1 MKLSVMLHENGGYTV
16 YGKDIEPPPQSI
28 QGDYFYFDPQKMRAV
43 CSTIREKSDLKGR
56 DTQFTVAVGLK
67 REEVADFL
75 EDPYQ
80 IAGLKQWMM
89 KLQPEMAKEYAKTGV
104 PIPKNYILE
113 IAKDMKKKYPILEEK
128 IDEILGIV
136 AAIVKSIG
144 SERIAL
150 VLKAEEHSLYAAMSC
165 LPINLRGIA
174 FCAPCYC
181 YGGVEYGVI
190 NLVPEMSPYDVD
202 LPTGNIS
209 RFNLTAIQKQ
219 RFYEDVRWFFAQKEE
234 SEDLRKRFDSNEFAE
249 VKPELAAKAVLRYRE
264 LCGKYQGFIAEQR
277 SKEKKR
283 ALNALKTVYAENPAL
298 AVLLPELPQERTE
311 KKPKGARTEKAAH
324 KNRHVSKGKSYEKSL
339 GLLEK
344 LCGVAFVLAG
354 ILVAAASRRVP
365 EFVIRFEFNSLF
377 LLSILGVFFGGYF
390 IGKSE
395 KREGRWTCLEKK
407 WEKQQLE
414 EPVGA
419 EKISE
424 FETKLP

>member
-1 MKLSVMLHENGGYTV
+1 MKLSVMLHENGGYAV
-16 YGKDIEPPPQSI
+16 YGKDIEPPPQNI

-43 CSTIREKSDLKGR
+43 CSTTREKSDSKGR
-56 DTQFTVAVGLK
+56 DTQFTVAVRLK

-80 IAGLKQWMM
+80 IAGLKQWLM

-104 PIPKNYILE
+104 QIPKNYFLE
-113 IAKDMKKKYPILEEK
+113 MAKDIEKKYPILEEK
-128 IDEILGIV
+128 KDEILGIM

-150 VLKAEEHSLYAAMSC
+150 VLRAEEHSLYAAISC

-202 LPTGNIS
+202 LPTGNVS
-209 RFNLTAIQKQ
+209 RFSLMAIQKQ
-219 RFYEDVRWFFAQKEE
+219 KFYEDIRWFFAQKDK
-234 SEDLRKRFDSNEFAE
+234 SEDLHNRFYSYKFAE
-249 VKPELAAKAVLRYRE
+249 VKPELAAQAILRYRE
-264 LCGKYQGFIAEQR
+264 FCGKYQGLVAEQH

-283 ALNALKTVYAENPAL
+283 TLNELKIIYAENPAL
-298 AVLLPELPQERTE
+298 AILLPELPQEKTE
-311 KKPKGARTEKAAH
+311 KKPKVVRAEEDAR
-324 KNRHVSKGKSYEKSL
+324 KNRHTSKGKSYEKSL
-339 GLLEK
+339 GMLEK

-354 ILVAAASRRVP
+354 VLVAAVSRKVP
-365 EFVIRFEFNSLF
+365 ELVIRFEFNSLF
-377 LLSILGVFFGGYF
+377 LLSILGVFCGGYF
-390 IGKSE
+390 FGKSA
-395 KREGRWTCLEKK
+395 GRRTCLEKK
-407 WEKQQLE
+407 WEKQQLG
-414 EPVGA
+414 EPAGA

>member
-16 YGKDIEPPPQSI
+16 YGKDIEPPPQNI

-43 CSTIREKSDLKGR
+43 CSTTREKSDSKGR
-56 DTQFTVAVGLK
+56 DTQFTVAVRLK

-80 IAGLKQWMM
+80 IAGLKQWLM

-104 PIPKNYILE
+104 QIPKNYFLE
-113 IAKDMKKKYPILEEK
+113 MAKDIEKKYPILEEK
-128 IDEILGIV
+128 KDEVLGIM

-150 VLKAEEHSLYAAMSC
+150 VLRAEEHSLYAAISC

-190 NLVPEMSPYDVD
+190 NLVPEMSPYDID
-202 LPTGNIS
+202 LPTGNVS
-209 RFNLTAIQKQ
+209 RFSLMAIQKQ
-219 RFYEDVRWFFAQKEE
+219 KFYEDIRWFFAQKDK
-234 SEDLRKRFDSNEFAE
+234 SEDLHIRFYSYKFAE
-249 VKPELAAKAVLRYRE
+249 VKPELAAQAILRYHE
-264 LCGKYQGFIAEQR
+264 FCGKYQGLVAEQR

-283 ALNALKTVYAENPAL
+283 TLNELKIIYAENPAL
-298 AVLLPELPQERTE
+298 AVLLPELPQEKTE
-311 KKPKGARTEKAAH
+311 KKPKVVRAEEDAR
-324 KNRHVSKGKSYEKSL
+324 KNRHTSKGKSYEKSL
-339 GLLEK
+339 GTLEK

-365 EFVIRFEFNSLF
+365 ELVIRFEFNSLF
-377 LLSILGVFFGGYF
+377 LLSILGVFCGGYF
-390 IGKSE
+390 VGKSA
-395 KREGRWTCLEKK
+395 GRRTCLEKK

-414 EPVGA
+414 EPAGA

>member
-1 MKLSVMLHENGGYTV
+1 MKLSVMLHENGGYAV
-16 YGKDIEPPPQSI
+16 YGKDIEPPPQNI

-43 CSTIREKSDLKGR
+43 CSTTREKSDSKGR
-56 DTQFTVAVGLK
+56 DTQFTVAVRLK

-80 IAGLKQWMM
+80 IAGLKQWLM

-104 PIPKNYILE
+104 QIPKNYFLE
-113 IAKDMKKKYPILEEK
+113 MAKDIEKKYPILEEK
-128 IDEILGIV
+128 KDEILGIM

-150 VLKAEEHSLYAAMSC
+150 VLRAEEHSLYAAISC

-202 LPTGNIS
+202 LPTGNVS
-209 RFNLTAIQKQ
+209 RFSLMAIQKQ
-219 RFYEDVRWFFAQKEE
+219 KFYEDIRWFFTQKDK
-234 SEDLRKRFDSNEFAE
+234 SEDLHNRFYSYKFAE
-249 VKPELAAKAVLRYRE
+249 VKPELAAQAILRYRE
-264 LCGKYQGFIAEQR
+264 FCGKYQGLVAEQR

-283 ALNALKTVYAENPAL
+283 TLNELKIIYAENPAL
-298 AVLLPELPQERTE
+298 AILLPELPQEKTE
-311 KKPKGARTEKAAH
+311 KKPKVVRAEEDAR
-324 KNRHVSKGKSYEKSL
+324 KNRHTSKGKSYEKSL
-339 GLLEK
+339 GMLEK

-354 ILVAAASRRVP
+354 VLVAAVSRKVP
-365 EFVIRFEFNSLF
+365 ELVIRFEFNSLF
-377 LLSILGVFFGGYF
+377 LLSILGVFCGGYF
-390 IGKSE
+390 FGKSA
-395 KREGRWTCLEKK
+395 GRRTCLEKK

-414 EPVGA
+414 EPAGA